1 MINFISLF
9 RQQIS
14 GYEIR
19 FLSDIKAETFY
30 SFVSLLSLFHQKCH
44 AQGMQFCEI
53 NLATSVKRFS
63 LISFIRFLLAVTF
76 HPYPP
81 HPQTTNPAAKVL
93 IGGIK

>member
-1 MINFISLF
+1 MKLDFYLILKLKLSIHLF
-9 RQQIS
+9 PCCLC
-14 GYEIR
+14 
-19 FLSDIKAETFY
+19 FTK
-30 SFVSLLSLFHQKCH
+30 KCH

-81 HPQTTNPAAKVL
+81 HPQTTNSAAKVL